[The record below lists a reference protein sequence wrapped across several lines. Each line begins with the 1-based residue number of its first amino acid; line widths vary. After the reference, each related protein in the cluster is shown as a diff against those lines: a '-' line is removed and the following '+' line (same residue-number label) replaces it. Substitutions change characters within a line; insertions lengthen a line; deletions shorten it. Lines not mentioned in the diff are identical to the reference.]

1 MKKLVIAALFVSLFA
16 IMSIGA
22 EAGRGKGPVTPG
34 QGNLPCPYNGQGP
47 QDGTGQHYGQGR

>member
-22 EAGRGKGPVTPG
+22 EAGRGNGTGTQSQPSPT
-34 QGNLPCPYNGQGP
+34 CPYDGQGP
-47 QDGTGQHYGQGR
+47 QDGTGQQRGNGR